1 LTIDH
6 GFLRNGQWSAVNGQW
21 PTTSNGQWSAV
32 NGQKTSKQWSMVG
45 GQWSKNQQ
53 SMVGGQSSMAISPL
67 PVTKYW
73 Q

>member
-1 LTIDH
+1 LFFCDSRRSI
-6 GFLRNGQWSAVNGQW
+6 VK
-21 PTTSNGQWSAV
+21 TSKQWSAV

-53 SMVGGQSSMAISPL
+53 AMVNGQPSMAISPL